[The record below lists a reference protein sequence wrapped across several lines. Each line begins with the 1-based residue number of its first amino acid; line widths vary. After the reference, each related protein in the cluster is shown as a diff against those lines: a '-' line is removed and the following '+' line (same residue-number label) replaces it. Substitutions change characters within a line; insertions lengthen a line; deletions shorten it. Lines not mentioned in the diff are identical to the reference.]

1 MFIISLTYKAP
12 LEAID
17 RYLENHVSYL
27 KAQYALGHFAASGR
41 KVPRTG
47 GVILSQIASR
57 EALDKVLEQDP
68 FYLHDLADYEII
80 EFIPSM
86 TSESFKDLLQK

>member
-1 MFIISLTYKAP
+1 MFIISLTYKAS

-17 RYLENHVSYL
+17 RQLDNHVAYL
-27 KAQYALGHFAASGR
+27 KAQYALGHFVASGR

-47 GVILSQIASR
+47 GVILSQIAGR
-57 EALDKVLEQDP
+57 EVLDKVLEQDP
-68 FYLHDLADYEII
+68 FYQHDLADYEII